1 MKRVLGLVLAATLL
15 CAVPAMA
22 NEVKIGYVDMQQA
35 LNTCAAGVAAKDN
48 IAKEV
53 QQYKSTIETRKKE
66 LDKLKAE
73 LDKQSSVLSDD
84 ARAAKEQEFQ
94 LKVKDFQRFTK
105 DIQDELQQKD
115 ADYTHRILGQLFK
128 LVNEIGKK
136 DGYTIILEKGQGA
149 VLYASD
155 KIDLTS
161 QLVKDYDAMFNKTK
175 TGAKAK

>member
-1 MKRVLGLVLAATLL
+1 MKRVIGLVLAATLS

-22 NEVKIGYVDMQQA
+22 NELKIGYVDMQQA
-35 LNTCAAGVAAKDN
+35 LTTSAAGVAAKEN
-48 IAKEV
+48 IAKQV
-53 QQYKSTIETRKKE
+53 KQYQSTIESRKKE

-115 ADYTHRILGQLFK
+115 SDYTRRILGQLFN
-128 LVNEIGKK
+128 LVKEIGKK
-136 DGYTIILEKGQGA
+136 NGYTIILEKGQGA

-155 KIDLTS
+155 KVDLTS
-161 QLVKDYDAMFNKTK
+161 RLVKAYDAIFNKAK